1 MRRRARRVAL
11 AVRRGLRA
19 VRTWAQS
26 WVRTWR
32 SSIQLRVTSTALAIG
47 VVAVMVLSAYLSG
60 TIRDG
65 LFDQRIDQVLTESTR
80 SAVQAQATLS
90 STTAST
96 APQVQQLLND
106 MVPALQAGGSGGRE
120 VFLLRSE
127 SNTTPVGVL
136 DISTAPQLSSLIS
149 PSLREATA
157 EGEGQQ
163 WQSVAI
169 PLAQGSST
177 VPGVMVGTTLEVPVA
192 GTFELYFLY
201 SFAPEQQT
209 LSFMQRVLGIAGVV
223 LITFLAVS
231 TWTLARQ
238 VVRPVQQAAQ
248 VAERLA
254 DGHLDERLVVK
265 GQDEIATLGRSF
277 NEMATSLQD
286 QIQRLDALS
295 TVQRRFVSD
304 VSHELRTPLTTV
316 RMASEMIYESREDF
330 DPVVKR
336 SAELLFTQLDRFED
350 LLADLLEI
358 SRFDAGAAVLDA
370 ESLDLRDVVS
380 SAVDQ
385 ATSLAAH
392 KGVWLSVLFD
402 DERATADIDRRRV
415 ERVVRNLLVNA
426 VEYAESGPVEV
437 RVAANETAV
446 AVHVRDYGIGMDK
459 EQVSHVFDRFWRADP
474 ARARTSGGTGL
485 GLAISLEDA
494 LLHGG
499 WLEVWGRPGLGA
511 AFRLTLP
518 RRAGIV
524 LTGSP
529 IDLEPLTTD
538 DVRDLDAREPQ
549 TAGPSSLPDI
559 DGFDASGASDA
570 GTGTDDSRHDLKEG
584 NR

>member
-11 AVRRGLRA
+11 AVQRGLRA
-19 VRTWAQS
+19 VRSVIQS
-26 WVRTWR
+26 WNRTWR
-32 SSIQLRVTSTALAIG
+32 SSIQLRVTATALGIG
-47 VVAVMVLSAYLSG
+47 VVAVAVLSTYLSG

-90 STTAST
+90 ATAAST
-96 APQVQQLLND
+96 PAQVQQVLND
-106 MVPALQAGGSGGRE
+106 MLPSLQAGGSGGRQ
-120 VFLLRSE
+120 VFLWRST
-127 SNTTPVGVL
+127 SNETSRGVL
-136 DISTAPQLSSLIS
+136 DISTAPELSSLIS

-157 EGEGQQ
+157 EGEAQQ

-169 PLAQGSST
+169 PQGTST

-201 SFAPEQQT
+201 SFQPEQQT
-209 LSFMQRVLGIAGVV
+209 LTFMQRVLGIAGGV

-231 TWTLARQ
+231 TWMLARQ

-254 DGHLDERLVVK
+254 DGHLDERLEVR
-265 GQDEIATLGRSF
+265 GDDEIATLGRSF
-277 NEMATSLQD
+277 NEMAASLQD

-316 RMASEMIYESREDF
+316 RMASEMIYENREDL
-330 DPVVKR
+330 DPVLKR
-336 SAELLFTQLDRFED
+336 SAELLSTQLDRFED

-385 ATSLAAH
+385 ATTLAAH

-426 VEYAESGPVEV
+426 IEYAESGPVEV
-437 RVAANETAV
+437 RVAANKTAV
-446 AVHVRDYGIGMDK
+446 AVHVRDYGIGMTKD
-459 EQVSHVFDRFWRADP
+459 QASHVFDRFWRADP
-474 ARARTSGGTGL
+474 ARTRTSGGTGL
-485 GLAISLEDA
+485 GLAISQEDA

-499 WLEVWGRPGLGA
+499 WLEVWARPGLGS

-524 LTGSP
+524 LTSSP
-529 IDLEPLTTD
+529 IDLEPATPD
-538 DVRDLDAREPQ
+538 DVRDPDAREPQ
-549 TAGPSSLPDI
+549 AGGPSSLPDI
-559 DGFDASGASDA
+559 DSLGSSGGGDA
-570 GTGTDDSRHDLKEG
+570 GADEPRHDLKEG
-584 NR
+584 SW

>member
-1 MRRRARRVAL
+1 MSRRYRRAAL
-11 AVRRGLRA
+11 AVRRGLRH
-19 VRTWAQS
+19 VRTWFQAR
-26 WVRTWR
+26 VRTWR

-47 VVAVMVLSAYLSG
+47 VIAVMVLSAYLSG

-106 MVPALQAGGSGGRE
+106 MLPALQASGSGGRQ
-120 VFLLRSE
+120 VFLWRSE
-127 SNTTPVGVL
+127 NNDTSVAVL
-136 DISTAPQLSSLIS
+136 DISTAPELSSLIS

-169 PLAQGSST
+169 PQGGST

-201 SFAPEQQT
+201 SFEPEQQT
-209 LSFMQRVLGIAGVV
+209 LDFMQRVLAIAGGV

-231 TWTLARQ
+231 TWMLARQ
-238 VVRPVQQAAQ
+238 VVRPVQRAAQ

-265 GQDEIATLGRSF
+265 GEDEIATLGRSF
-277 NEMATSLQD
+277 NEMAASLQD

-316 RMASEMIYESREDF
+316 RMASEMIYESREGF

-385 ATSLAAH
+385 ATALASH
-392 KGVWLSVLFD
+392 KGVWLSVTFD
-402 DERATADIDRRRV
+402 DVRATADMDRRRV

-426 VEYAESGPVEV
+426 IEYADNGPVEV

-446 AVHVRDYGIGMDK
+446 AVHVRDHGIGMAKD
-459 EQVSHVFDRFWRADP
+459 QATHVFDRFWRADP

-524 LTGSP
+524 LTSSP
-529 IDLEPLTTD
+529 IDLEPAAPSD
-538 DVRDLDAREPQ
+538 GIDVDAREHEA
-549 TAGPSSLPDI
+549 AGPSSLPDI
-559 DGFDASGASDA
+559 DALGAPGAGDA
-570 GTGTDDSRHDLKEG
+570 GAADSHHDLKEG